1 MSAERKRMPMV
12 AAMMMGMVLSDPEAL
27 LFGYALAMSK
37 AKSDEDYLEIA
48 KFYKENA
55 EALGVTDEQF
65 QNAVDVMKNT
75 DEYLNNLD
83 KTS

>member
-1 MSAERKRMPMV
+1 MSAESKRMPMV

-37 AKSDEDYLEIA
+37 GDEDYLEIA

-65 QNAVDVMKNT
+65 QNAVDAMKNT